1 MIQYSI
7 LVNAMN
13 AIQYGMKFT
22 HYNMLTQKILKKK
35 VMRDNNMTEITRRKT
50 IADNEVTKEILDKI
64 IGKMFDKFT
73 REEIELT
80 QQNIIKTLLP
90 LKLSNN
96 MIAKVIKEFIPDSNP
111 SAGSVAIQIRN
122 INKKK
127 NTTQQLLDLIEKE
140 L

>member
-1 MIQYSI
+1 MAE
-7 LVNAMN
+7 V
-13 AIQYGMKFT
+13 
-22 HYNMLTQKILKKK
+22 
-35 VMRDNNMTEITRRKT
+35 TRRKT
-50 IADNEVTKEILDKI
+50 ISDDEITKEILDKI
-64 IGKMFDKFT
+64 MNKMFEKFT
-73 REEIELT
+73 REELELT

-96 MIAKVIKEFIPDSNP
+96 MIAKIIKEFIPDSNP

>member
-1 MIQYSI
+1 
-7 LVNAMN
+7 
-13 AIQYGMKFT
+13 
-22 HYNMLTQKILKKK
+22 MLG
-35 VMRDNNMTEITRRKT
+35 VTRRKT
-50 IADNEVTKEILDKI
+50 IADDEVTKEIFNKI

-73 REEIELT
+73 REGIELT
-80 QQNIIKTLLP
+80 QQNIIRTLLP

-96 MIAKVIKEFIPDSNP
+96 MIAKVIKEFIPDSDP

>member
-1 MIQYSI
+1 MI
-7 LVNAMN
+7 
-13 AIQYGMKFT
+13 T
-22 HYNMLTQKILKKK
+22 
-35 VMRDNNMTEITRRKT
+35 TRRKT
-50 IADNEVTKEILDKI
+50 IADDEVTKEILDKI
-64 IGKMFDKFT
+64 MGKIFDKFV

-96 MIAKVIKEFIPDSNP
+96 MIAKIIKEFIPSSNP

-127 NTTQQLLDLIEKE
+127 NTTQQLLDLIERE

>member
-1 MIQYSI
+1 MI
-7 LVNAMN
+7 
-13 AIQYGMKFT
+13 T
-22 HYNMLTQKILKKK
+22 
-35 VMRDNNMTEITRRKT
+35 TRRKT
-50 IADNEVTKEILDKI
+50 ISDDEITKEILDKI
-64 IGKMFDKFT
+64 MNKMFEKFT
-73 REEIELT
+73 REELELT

-122 INKKK
+122 INKKRS
-127 NTTQQLLDLIEKE
+127 TTQQLLDSIEKE

>member
-1 MIQYSI
+1 
-7 LVNAMN
+7 
-13 AIQYGMKFT
+13 
-22 HYNMLTQKILKKK
+22 
-35 VMRDNNMTEITRRKT
+35 MTGTTRRKT
-50 IADNEVTKEILDKI
+50 ISDDEITKDILDI
-64 IGKMFDKFT
+64 IMGKMFEKFT
-73 REEIELT
+73 KEEIELS

-90 LKLSNN
+90 LKLSNK
-96 MIAKVIKEFIPDSNP
+96 MIAKVIKELIPDSNP